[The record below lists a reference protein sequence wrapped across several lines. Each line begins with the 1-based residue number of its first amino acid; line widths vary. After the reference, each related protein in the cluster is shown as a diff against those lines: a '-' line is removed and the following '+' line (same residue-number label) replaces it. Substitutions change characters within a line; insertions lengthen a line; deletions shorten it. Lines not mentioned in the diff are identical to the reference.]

1 MCYTKYVKKKDTQYK
16 RKERCRVM
24 KKVAMLI
31 LMLMVCSLVM
41 YGCNTA
47 LDRVTTDKV
56 MQEYEQAGDVRTVE
70 CVVTTANNGVV
81 TLQDEQGWLWQ
92 IETEEYT
99 TGDSMMAWIA
109 DNGTTDDTTDDAIL
123 YTVRVTE

>member
-1 MCYTKYVKKKDTQYK
+1 
-16 RKERCRVM
+16 
-24 KKVAMLI
+24 MLI
-31 LMLMVCSLVM
+31 LILMVCSLVM

-47 LDRVTTDKV
+47 IDRVTTDKA

-70 CVVTTANNGVV
+70 CVVTTASNGVV

-109 DNGTTDDTTDDAIL
+109 DNGTIDDTTDDAIL